1 MRIAVAHDSVATT
14 GGVETY
20 LISTIQTLRSRGHQ
34 VALVYRHRAQKPTP
48 LRNSSLLAL
57 GIDEC
62 GIDTVLNELSGW
74 RPDVVFTH
82 NMSDLAVDRRF
93 VERWP
98 AVKMLHGYFGTCVSG
113 LKMHAF
119 PAPCACDRTF
129 GPACLAL
136 YVPRR
141 CGELSPAAM
150 LKGYRWACEQ
160 RRLFPRYAR
169 TIVASEHMRGEMLQH
184 GAPADRI
191 EVLPLFSTVRGEE
204 SASAAEPDTVLFAG
218 RMTTLKGGHVLV
230 QAAERAAQLLGRRV
244 NVIMAGDGP
253 QRESW
258 RELAASMR
266 VPCEMT
272 GWLSL
277 DDRSRVYARATIAA
291 MPSLWPEP
299 FGLSGLDAAALGRP
313 TIAFD
318 VGGIREWL
326 ADGVNGRLVGPAEG
340 ATGFAGAI
348 ASLLDKPAECARL
361 GQNALDISRRM
372 SLSAHVERLEAVLQR
387 AAA

>member
-1 MRIAVAHDSVATT
+1 
-14 GGVETY
+14 
-20 LISTIQTLRSRGHQ
+20 
-34 VALVYRHRAQKPTP
+34 
-48 LRNSSLLAL
+48 
-57 GIDEC
+57 
-62 GIDTVLNELSGW
+62 
-74 RPDVVFTH
+74 
-82 NMSDLAVDRRF
+82 
-93 VERWP
+93 
-98 AVKMLHGYFGTCVSG
+98 
-113 LKMHAF
+113 MHAC

-150 LKGYRWACEQ
+150 LKGYRWAREQ

-169 TIVASEHMRGEMLQH
+169 TIVASEHMRGEMLRH

-230 QAAERAAQLLGRRV
+230 QAAARAAQMLGRRV
-244 NVIMAGDGP
+244 KVIMAGDGP

-277 DDRSRVYARATIAA
+277 DDRSRVYARATVAA

-326 ADGVNGRLVGPAEG
+326 ADGVNGRLVAPAEG
-340 ATGFAGAI
+340 DTGFARAI
-348 ASLLDKPAECARL
+348 VSLLDKPAECARL